1 MTVAAIL
8 GLVAQISILLTVMSY
23 GMQSSFDDALS
34 LFRQPVRLAKVV
46 LSMNVIMPLF
56 AVIVVMLFTLNPIV
70 EVALIALSLSPVPP
84 IMPGKALKSGADQ
97 SSVFGLLAAVS
108 LISVIV
114 MPFALEVIERV
125 AQKDIQFSMQQVIK
139 TVLITILIPLAV
151 GLLLG
156 NFAPSFAKRAGG
168 LIGKVAMILLLAAF
182 LPILLALLPVMWSL
196 IGNGTMLA
204 IIVFAVM
211 GVIVGHF
218 LGRPG
223 PNEGRLLALATAS
236 RHPAIAIA
244 LTSANVDE
252 SASKLAAGAVL
263 LYLLVSGFVVGLYLK
278 LTSNEGSSIE

>member
-8 GLVAQISILLTVMSY
+8 GLVAQISIFLTVMSY
-23 GMQSSFDDALS
+23 GMQSTLDDALS
-34 LFRQPVRLAKVV
+34 LFRQPVRLMKVV

-56 AVIVVMLFTLNPIV
+56 AVIVVLLFSLNPVV

-97 SSVFGLLAAVS
+97 ASVFGLLAAVS
-108 LISVIV
+108 LISVVV
-114 MPFALEVIERV
+114 MPFALEIIERL
-125 AQKDIQFSMQQVIK
+125 AQREIQFSLQQVIK
-139 TVLITILIPLAV
+139 TVLITVLIPLAV

-156 NFAPSFAKRAGG
+156 NFAPSFSKRAGG

-182 LPILLALLPVMWSL
+182 LPMLLALLPVMWSL
-196 IGNGTMLA
+196 IGNGTILA
-204 IIVFAVM
+204 IIAFAVV
-211 GVIVGHF
+211 GVTVGHF

-252 SASKLAAGAVL
+252 GAGKLAAGAVL
-263 LYLLVSGFVVGLYLK
+263 LYLLVSGFVVGPYLK
-278 LTSNEGSSIE
+278 FTANENVATE